1 MFDGW
6 NVSSGC
12 ADKSGPPQRV
22 HKKEKESEN
31 DEGFF
36 LKKRKKIWKKKSRK
50 MGIRAHKF
58 RTFGEFCPFPTRH
71 ASCHTMEGKGGK
83 RGQPQMHYKPSL
95 LISFKK
101 WLFPNS
107 SIRTL
112 HKADI
117 YIYTHK
123 IGQQIDDY
131 NIIWSIYPQREQ
143 AVWS

>member
-1 MFDGW
+1 MKCVVW
-6 NVSSGC
+6 LRRQVWSSTTCTQERKRKWEWWGL
-12 ADKSGPPQRV
+12 
-22 HKKEKESEN
+22 
-31 DEGFF
+31 FF
-36 LKKRKKIWKKKSRK
+36 KGRKYLKKKKRSSRK
-50 MGIRAHKF
+50 VGIRAHKF

-83 RGQPQMHYKPSL
+83 RGQPQMHYKTSL

-101 WLFPNS
+101 WLSANG